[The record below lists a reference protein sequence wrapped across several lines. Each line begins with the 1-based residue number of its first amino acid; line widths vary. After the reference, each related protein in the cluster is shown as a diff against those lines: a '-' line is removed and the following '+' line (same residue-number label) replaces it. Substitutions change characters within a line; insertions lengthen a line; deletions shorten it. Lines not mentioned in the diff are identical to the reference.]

1 MPRFDPTPL
10 AHSCRALTYAGALI
24 GRAQGAQLFQRWPWR
39 WRQRRQSARVER
51 WYCSFKA
58 TEFSPGFVR
67 HLEFVFDEGVCV
79 RRADRQTSQLSVCRP
94 INTYLTPGAK
104 HSKHSFLECSAP
116 MKHSAFECTKNS
128 EHLSAFSTECSHTL
142 KALGTQ
148 CWYDSGHSVLRTSTV
163 CGMAARRC
171 AQPRHK
177 RLWPRPLA

>member
-51 WYCSFKA
+51 GTLVSKRSC
-58 TEFSPGFVR
+58 TVSPGFVR
-67 HLEFVFDEGVCV
+67 HIEFVFGEGVCV
-79 RRADRQTSQLSVCRP
+79 RRVDRQTSQLSICRP

-148 CWYDSGHSVLRTSTV
+148 CWCDSGHSVLRTSIV
-163 CGMAARRC
+163 CGMERC
-171 AQPRHK
+171 EE
-177 RLWPRPLA
+177 